1 MEMICINKSY
11 DKCCKI
17 LKKPHNVNMNQFN
30 LGNFISRFV
39 NNSLSNSGG
48 GPISNAPANPNSG
61 ADVKF
66 QATKAA
72 LAHNI
77 IQKSAS
83 QSGVLNTFSPM
94 MLSNLKMNNLASLER
109 SLYVKDLMKL
119 PKEMD
124 EVLVLL
130 QKNTA
135 ANAEMEEL
143 LTTNINMSKLA
154 ELIQTNGK
162 EAMTKLIQAM
172 AEASKQGITDLS
184 QIKDAMKLINA
195 SVSVAGQDNSAQL
208 LKSFML
214 LYLPWLPL
222 QEGVDFDLEIES
234 SGGEESESEM
244 SITILISTRNYG
256 NVKVMLILLAQ
267 NVIDI
272 FIDSCEGFPKDELL
286 LRINIE
292 SQKHS
297 IQSSVVFEQK
307 MKKQDEESPRQAK
320 ISMSNLKEVNPFLLL
335 MANAVI
341 RHTIE
346 LDNQAG

>member
-1 MEMICINKSY
+1 
-11 DKCCKI
+11 
-17 LKKPHNVNMNQFN
+17 MNQFN
-30 LGNFISRFV
+30 LGNFINKIV
-39 NNSLSNSGG
+39 NNPLLNSGG
-48 GPISNAPANPNSG
+48 RASSNASG
-61 ADVKF
+61 NADVNF
-66 QATKAA
+66 QSTTEGLTQNIVQKAV
-72 LAHNI
+72 
-77 IQKSAS
+77 S
-83 QSGVLNTFSPM
+83 QSVELRTFEPI
-94 MLSNLKMNNLASLER
+94 MLSHLKMNNLANLER

-124 EVLVLL
+124 EILVLL

-135 ANAEMEEL
+135 ANKEIVEL
-143 LTTNINMSKLA
+143 LSTNINMDQLA
-154 ELIQTNGK
+154 QLIQSNGK
-162 EAMTKLIQAM
+162 EAMSKLIQAM

-222 QEGVDFDLEIES
+222 QEGVDFELEIES
-234 SGGEESESEM
+234 SQGEDSEEEVT
-244 SITILISTRNYG
+244 ITILISTRNYG
-256 NVKVMLILLAQ
+256 NLRVTLILLAQ
-267 NVIDI
+267 NSINI
-272 FIDSCEGFPKDELL
+272 LIDSCEKFPKEELL
-286 LRINIE
+286 KMIDAE
-292 SQKHS
+292 SKKHS
-297 IQSSVVFEQK
+297 IQTNVVFEEQI
-307 MKKQDEESPRQAK
+307 MKKVDEVDDTQDAPRQAK